1 MTRPHPALADA
12 APTSA
17 WLDSPLRPAARPPWP
32 PTPRPTSSSSVAATP
47 GLWTAVLA
55 KERDPGREV
64 VLLEAQRI
72 GWAASGRNGGFC
84 SASLTHGKDNGEQRF
99 PDEIDTLER
108 LGRREPRPSS
118 SRRSAATASTATSS

>member
-1 MTRPHPALADA
+1 MTHPHPALADA

-17 WLDSPLRPAARPPWP
+17 WLDSPLRPA
-32 PTPRPTSSSSVAATP
+32 PRPDLDADTTADLVVGGGGYS

-55 KERDPGREV
+55 KERAPGREV

-84 SASLTHGKDNGEQRF
+84 SAALTPRKDHGE
-99 PDEIDTLER
+99 
-108 LGRREPRPSS
+108 EPCPADS
-118 SRRSAATASTATSS
+118 